1 MPRNV
6 PMSLANP
13 YAPMD
18 NEDQWLDLGKLA
30 QINPEFT
37 AIEIKA
43 LYVVGLIDDICQSVA
58 WLLKAED
65 AWPEKYLPAFGVFAS
80 GVDLLGRCLTGNSTP
95 ELRGNLAVGF
105 FYLARPTL
113 EPPSE
118 RLPTVQA
125 ETTIV
130 VKTNVL
136 EYTVAELV
144 ALRHY
149 SSHGQATTRNRMPGL
164 HIELLDSFPQ
174 LIGNAMEAYWSGL
187 KENEKFCNRLGT
199 AMISAYSNR
208 AEPLRH
214 TLEYFSKPGN
224 TIGGLFSRLDWQVY
238 K

>member
-6 PMSLANP
+6 PVSLANP
-13 YAPMD
+13 DTPTNNAD
-18 NEDQWLDLGKLA
+18 HWLELGKLA
-30 QINPEFT
+30 KANPEFT

-43 LYVVGLIDDICQSVA
+43 FYVVGLIDDICQSVA

-80 GVDLLGRCLTGNSTP
+80 GVDLLERCITGNSTP
-95 ELRGNLAVGF
+95 RVKENLAVGF
-105 FYLARPTL
+105 YYLARPTL
-113 EPPSE
+113 QPPVKS
-118 RLPTVQA
+118 LPPTEA

-130 VKTNVL
+130 VKTNMV
-136 EYTVAELV
+136 EYSVADLV

-149 SSHGQATTRNRMPGL
+149 SAHGQATTKNRLPSL
-164 HIELLDSFPQ
+164 HIELLDQFPQ

-187 KENEKFCNRLGT
+187 KGNEEFCSRLGS
-199 AMISAYSNR
+199 ANVAAYSNR

-214 TLEYFSKPGN
+214 TLEYFSKPDN
-224 TIGGLFSRLDWQVY
+224 SIDGLFIHLDWQVC